1 MWLSLTERQVV
12 GMQQNLSNLWFLKP
26 QGFPTMSIEVSSL
39 SVWHKRPHT
48 EQLNQVRTQSY
59 KAGFTQLHLME
70 EATLCS
76 FSALKPVLENAH
88 SLLEFETVSIY
99 LMHINN
105 YAMCSYLTVEHRT
118 ITMIVLITMS
128 TWTIYKHAATMIII
142 GSK

>member
-1 MWLSLTERQVV
+1 
-12 GMQQNLSNLWFLKP
+12 
-26 QGFPTMSIEVSSL
+26 
-39 SVWHKRPHT
+39 
-48 EQLNQVRTQSY
+48 
-59 KAGFTQLHLME
+59 ME